1 MTSLPEVLILSEPTL
16 EFGYEQ
22 SVEDPRDGL
31 VLFGPLDAGRPYGLR
46 LGVIGTKR
54 GVQYFRAWSK
64 RIQSRL
70 IDAGDPTA
78 RPPFP
83 GFETAFRI
91 PWAAEPAIVIDIPVG
106 TLAKTVN
113 IDDRHQ
119 RVHQTVGVF
128 ADRLLEAGRTEDTSV
143 DLWFVVIPDVIY
155 QNCRP
160 KSNVAAEIRIKSTST
175 VTRKLGRRLLR
186 WPSLFAQENT
196 DAEVYQYDVDFHN
209 QLKARLLRS
218 RMLTQIVRES
228 TIAPP
233 AQARAEDE
241 AARDTKDFQAAIA
254 WNLGTSA
261 FYKAGGRPWKIAGI
275 RDRVC
280 YLGLVFKKDETQ
292 SDPRTACCAAQMFLD
307 SGDGVV
313 FRGAVGPWYAPKT
326 GDFHLSRTAANE
338 LVKKAVDAY
347 QEKGDRGPP
356 SELFIHGKVAFSDEE
371 WAGFSDAVDLT
382 KTKLVGVKIRDE
394 SDLRLFRVGSRPVLR
409 GTAYLRHSR
418 SAYLWT
424 KGFSPRIRTY
434 VGREVPRPLR
444 VEVLRGDADMKTV
457 LADIMALTKLNYN
470 TCLLA
475 DGIPVTLRFA
485 DAIGE
490 ILTAAP
496 VTTDNPLP
504 FRHYIWPVEHQ
515 RTASARGWHVGD
527 YGLRHLSRPPA
538 GVSRTRSTCGAIPG
552 FSSLALSIASF

>member
-1 MTSLPEVLILSEPTL
+1 MTSPPEVLILPEPTL
-16 EFGYEQ
+16 EFGYQQ

-46 LGVIGTKR
+46 LGVIGTMR
-54 GVQYFRAWSK
+54 GVQYFRDWSK
-64 RIQSRL
+64 RIQGRL
-70 IDAGDPTA
+70 TDKGDPTA

-83 GFETAFRI
+83 GFETVFGV
-91 PWAAEPAIVIDIPVG
+91 PWAAEPAIVIEIPPGV
-106 TLAKTVN
+106 LAKTVN

-119 RVHQTVGVF
+119 RVHQTVSVF
-128 ADRLLEAGRTEDTSV
+128 ADRLVEAARTEDTSV
-143 DLWFVVIPDVIY
+143 DLWFVVIPDVVY

-160 KSNVAAEIRIKSTST
+160 KSNVAAEIRIKSTSS
-175 VTRKLGRRLLR
+175 VSRKLGRRLLR
-186 WPSLFAQENT
+186 WPSLFAQENV
-196 DAEVYQYDVDFHN
+196 DAEVYKYDVDFHN
-209 QLKARLLRS
+209 QLKARLLAS

-233 AQARAEDE
+233 GQERAEDE
-241 AARDTKDFQAAIA
+241 AVRDTKDFQAAIA
-254 WNLGTSA
+254 WNLGTAA
-261 FYKAGGRPWKIAGI
+261 FYKAGGRPWKISGI
-275 RDRVC
+275 RDGVC
-280 YLGLVFKKDETQ
+280 YLGLVFKQDQTQ
-292 SDPRTACCAAQMFLD
+292 PDLRTACCAAQMFLD

-326 GDFHLSRTAANE
+326 GDFHLDRKAAYE
-338 LVKKAVDAY
+338 LVTKAVEAY
-347 QEKGDRGPP
+347 QEKVGRVPR
-356 SELFIHGKVAFSDEE
+356 ELFIHGKVSFGDEE
-371 WAGFSDAVDLT
+371 WTGFSDAVDLT
-382 KTKLVGVKIRDE
+382 KTRLVGVKIRDE

-409 GTAYLRHSR
+409 GTAYLRHGH

-444 VEVLRGDADMKTV
+444 VEVLRGEADINTV

-485 DAIGE
+485 DAVGE

-496 VTTDNPLP
+496 ITTDNPLP
-504 FRHYIWPVEHQ
+504 FRHYI
-515 RTASARGWHVGD
+515 
-527 YGLRHLSRPPA
+527 
-538 GVSRTRSTCGAIPG
+538 
-552 FSSLALSIASF
+552 